1 MNVYDFDKTIYNG
14 DSTIDFYLYCI
25 KKHPKIIFCLPR
37 QIYGAIR
44 YMLKIIDKTKFKEE
58 FYCFLSRL
66 NNIDLLVSSFWDVNQ
81 NKLKKWY
88 KEIKKDDDLI
98 ISASPEFLLAEIC
111 KREKIDRLI
120 ASKVDKKNGNYI
132 GKNCYGEEKVNRYKY
147 VYKDCVIDN
156 FYSDSRSDQPL
167 ANLAQ
172 NSFLVVGECIKS
184 W

>member
-66 NNIDLLVSSFWDVNQ
+66 NNIDLLVSRFWDVNQ

-132 GKNCYGEEKVNRYKY
+132 GKNCYGEEKVNRYKN
-147 VYKDCVIDN
+147 VYKDCAIDN